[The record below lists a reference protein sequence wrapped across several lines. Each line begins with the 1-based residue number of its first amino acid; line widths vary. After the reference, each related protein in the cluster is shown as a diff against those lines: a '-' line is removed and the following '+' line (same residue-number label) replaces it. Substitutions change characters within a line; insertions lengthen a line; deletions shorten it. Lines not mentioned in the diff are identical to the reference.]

1 MRLYGSVNK
10 RSFNTLKIR
19 AALAE
24 ARAEFAFIPVDLPKG
39 EARTPAFLALNPH
52 GKIPVLVDG
61 DFALAESDAILWY
74 VGEKFPEARL
84 LPAADGSAAAAQGRA
99 RVLQWCAFASSALY
113 AAYLEWWTF
122 GHGTEPDKRVAAV
135 ADGAVAKVD
144 RAVAVMQAVLA
155 DREHLAGAFSLGDL
169 ASAAVLQSLRNRLP
183 DDPLA
188 RYDRVRAWY
197 DRVTARPA
205 WTEANG

>member
-1 MRLYGSVNK
+1 MKLYGSVNK

-24 ARAEFAFIPVDLPKG
+24 AGAPHELIPVDLAKG

-74 VGEKFPEARL
+74 VGEKYPAARL
-84 LPAADGSAAAAQGRA
+84 VPANDGTPAAAEGRA
-99 RVLQWCAFASSALY
+99 QVLRWCVFASSSLY
-113 AAYLEWWTF
+113 AAYLEWSTF
-122 GHGTEPDKRVAAV
+122 GHGTDPEKRVAAV
-135 ADGAVAKVD
+135 ADAAVAKVE
-144 RAVAVMQAVLA
+144 RAVGVMQAVLA
-155 DREHLAGAFSLGDL
+155 SDARDYLAGSYSLGDL
-169 ASAAVLQSLRNRLP
+169 ANAAIVETLKRRIP

-197 DRVTARPA
+197 DRVTTRPA
-205 WTEANG
+205 WRSL

>member
-1 MRLYGSVNK
+1 MKLYGAVNP

-24 ARAEFAFIPVDLPKG
+24 ADAAYEFVPVDLSQG

-61 DFALAESDAILWY
+61 DFALAESDAILFY
-74 VGEKFPEARL
+74 VGEKYPGAHL
-84 LPAADGSAAAAQGRA
+84 LPSSDGAPAAAQARA
-99 RVLQWCAFASSALY
+99 RVMQWCAFASSSLY

-144 RAVAVMQAVLA
+144 RAV
-155 DREHLAGAFSLGDL
+155 
-169 ASAAVLQSLRNRLP
+169 
-183 DDPLA
+183 
-188 RYDRVRAWY
+188 
-197 DRVTARPA
+197 
-205 WTEANG
+205 